1 MTKWR
6 IKRLPDVEGKISFS
20 WDLVNPVQCGVHWDW
35 NIIEKETET
44 MEVNEEKIIEIL

>member
-20 WDLVNPVQCGVHWDW
+20 WEQCDHLRAAKWDW
-35 NIIEKETET
+35 EKIQKAVEEMKTD
-44 MEVNEEKIIEIL
+44 EEKIIEIL